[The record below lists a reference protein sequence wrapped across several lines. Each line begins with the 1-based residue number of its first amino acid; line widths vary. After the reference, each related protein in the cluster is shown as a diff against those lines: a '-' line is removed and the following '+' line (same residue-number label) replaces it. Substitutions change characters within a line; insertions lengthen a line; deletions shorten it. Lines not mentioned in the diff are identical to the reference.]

1 MINVMGGMHGGRDA
15 SARQSGK
22 LPQFFDL
29 ETIRETQTQKTVCV
43 VCRQEGLPPHDLVR
57 LVTTDLERGQR
68 SLISNHPQPSPP
80 CLQQSQK
87 S

>member
-1 MINVMGGMHGGRDA
+1 MHEGRDA

-43 VCRQEGLPPHDLVR
+43 EIISQSNSHLIINSWHAIKCDLDKIH
-57 LVTTDLERGQR
+57 LV
-68 SLISNHPQPSPP
+68 
-80 CLQQSQK
+80 
-87 S
+87 